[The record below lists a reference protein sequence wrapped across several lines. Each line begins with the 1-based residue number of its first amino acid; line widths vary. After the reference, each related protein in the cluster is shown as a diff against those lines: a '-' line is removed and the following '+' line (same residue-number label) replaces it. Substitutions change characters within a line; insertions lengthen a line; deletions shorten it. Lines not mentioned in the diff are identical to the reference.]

1 MEPNTQINFTH
12 PFTVFVGQNGCGK
25 SSALTGLAGAPNKT
39 SVGNYWF
46 STAVDPIKEGVGRP
60 NCLIFKYFNKEANRD
75 VEVIKTRGAYN
86 KNIKRA
92 DGTVEF
98 VKNPDYWEP
107 KRADVGY
114 QMELP
119 VLRADGSPE
128 PGSLKSKRW
137 IVPSIPIE
145 YIDFRSELSAFDQYF
160 YFGEKPQNLKRYRSK
175 QDRLRA
181 WLKNRLAPV
190 LNGSKKIIKGRR
202 GQALNDELESLSQA
216 ELAVVS
222 EILGK
227 VYTNCQMVNHRFFDH
242 ISGYSVIFRQE
253 GRQYSE
259 AFAGSGEMAVVRVV
273 TTVMRAQPKSLI
285 LLDEPEVSLHPGAQK
300 RLRLFLLREI
310 MERSHQV
317 VMCTHSPVFLEGL
330 PPQCIKV
337 FVPSTLDKFR
347 VVEDIS
353 STDAFVQI
361 GQSISGTHQLIVE
374 DKSAQL
380 IVEHALQHLGGVY
393 PQMFEVV
400 FWPGGSS
407 AIFKDLVVYAR
418 QNDRTK
424 FVFLDGDCYVS
435 DWPQVEAVADSNVS
449 ETIASL
455 CRQSVEKLGFRMDSN
470 TSQRQ
475 KLELYRE
482 YLQYLSTQCLFLP
495 GLIPEELIW
504 LSCNV
509 PGRDECEARVT
520 NTGKSRFKDFL
531 GAYAKQEF
539 GEDTAENRRFATKQL
554 LHKHLDHDSLLFK
567 ELIDK
572 LEIIRSRVRHERQS
586 IH

>member
-46 STAVDPIKEGVGRP
+46 STAVDPIKEGAGRP

-92 DGTVEF
+92 DGTVEL

-119 VLRADGSPE
+119 VLRADGTPE
-128 PGSLKSKRW
+128 PGSLKTKRW
-137 IVPSIPIE
+137 IVPSIPVE

-216 ELAVVS
+216 ELDVVS

-227 VYTNCQMVNHRFFDH
+227 VYTNCQMVNHSFFDH

-347 VVEDIS
+347 VVEDVNS
-353 STDAFVQI
+353 ADAFVQI

-380 IVEHALQHLGGVY
+380 IVENALQHLGGVY

-418 QNDRTK
+418 QNDQTK
-424 FVFLDGDCYVS
+424 FVLLDGDCYVR
-435 DWPQVEAVADSNVS
+435 DWPEVGTVADNDLSQ
-449 ETIASL
+449 TIASL
-455 CRQSVEKLGFRMDSN
+455 CGQGVDKLGFRFDSN
-470 TSQRQ
+470 TPYKQ
-475 KLELYRE
+475 KLDSYRG
-482 YLQYLSTQCLFLP
+482 YLQYLSTQCLYLP
-495 GLIPEELIW
+495 GLIPEEFIW
-504 LSCNV
+504 LSCRV
-509 PGRDECEARVT
+509 PGQDACEARVT
-520 NTGKSRFKDFL
+520 NTDKNRYKDFL
-531 GAYAKQEF
+531 GEYAKQEL
-539 GEDTAENRRFATKQL
+539 GEDTAESRRVMTKQL
-554 LHKHLDHDSLLFK
+554 LHKHLDHNSLLFK
-567 ELIDK
+567 ELISK
-572 LEIIRSRVRHERQS
+572 LEIIRSRVRH
-586 IH
+586 

>member
-25 SSALTGLAGAPNKT
+25 SSALTGLAGAPSGT

-46 STAVDPIKEGVGRP
+46 STAVDPIREDVGRP
-60 NCLIFKYFNKEANRD
+60 NCIIFKYFNKDANRD

-119 VLRADGSPE
+119 ALGDDGTPE

-137 IVPSIPIE
+137 IVPSIPVE

-190 LNGSKKIIKGRR
+190 LSGSKKLLKSRDGK
-202 GQALNDELESLSQA
+202 ALNDEMESLSHA
-216 ELAVVS
+216 ELSVVS

-227 VYTNCQMVNHRFFDH
+227 VYTSCQMINHRFFDR
-242 ISGYSVIFRQE
+242 ISGYSVMFRQE

-273 TTVMRAQPKSLI
+273 TTVMRALPKSLI

-300 RLRLFLLREI
+300 RLRIFLLKEI
-310 MERSHQV
+310 AERAHQV

-330 PPQCIKV
+330 PPKCIKV

-347 VVEDIS
+347 VVEDVS

-361 GQSISGTHQLIVE
+361 GHSISGTHQLIVE

-380 IVEHALQHLGGVY
+380 IVEHALQHLGGIY
-393 PQMFEVV
+393 PQIFEVV

-407 AIFKDLVVYAR
+407 AIFKDLIVYAR
-418 QNDRTK
+418 QNDQTK
-424 FVFLDGDCYVS
+424 FVLFDGDCYVS
-435 DWPQVEAVADSNVS
+435 DWPEEGSVTDNNLPQ
-449 ETIASL
+449 TIASL
-455 CRQSVEKLGFRMDSN
+455 CGQSVEKLGFRMDSN
-470 TSQRQ
+470 TSQKQ

-495 GLIPEELIW
+495 GLTPEELIW
-504 LSCNV
+504 LSCRV
-509 PGRDECEARVT
+509 PERDECEASVT
-520 NTGKSRFKDFL
+520 NTGKNRFKDFL

-554 LHKHLDHDSLLFK
+554 LHKYLDHDSLLFK

-572 LEIIRSRVRHERQS
+572 LEIIRSRVRH
-586 IH
+586 